1 MALAEKIPL
10 IFFGLSPYQCL
21 DCPDAIQWSLNAIN
35 DVATPLDRTDH
46 KAVLK
51 RYKHRAFQGGF
62 DRGFVTPPERDLL
75 LQWTDVFDQ
84 AEADFAPLIV
94 PFFLFDGYPDE
105 TEIMETITREVGW
118 ERPETVLLRRTNC
131 RWLRTAGILHQAI
144 GKYHLNYKERA
155 AALRLQNQPVSE
167 EEAASSLSGS

>member
-1 MALAEKIPL
+1 M
-10 IFFGLSPYQCL
+10 
-21 DCPDAIQWSLNAIN
+21 
-35 DVATPLDRTDH
+35 
-46 KAVLK
+46 
-51 RYKHRAFQGGF
+51 
-62 DRGFVTPPERDLL
+62 
-75 LQWTDVFDQ
+75 FDQ
-84 AEADFAPLIV
+84 AKADFAPLIV

-131 RWLRTAGILHQAI
+131 RWLRPAGILHQAI

-167 EEAASSLSGS
+167 EEARSLIRVLNNSVAEEWMSPGEFEQFLRDEFALRISDLPDRLQAQLEKILKANETE